1 MLKLI
6 RRYRLLSVAI
16 ALLAGPT
23 SARGQESTTGSITG
37 IVVDGEGV
45 AIPGATVTITS
56 ERGTQAL
63 FSDVGGRFFAPY
75 LVPGRYS
82 VRVDLQGFTPL
93 ERKDVEVR
101 LGQRRSLEFVM
112 KLGRLTDAIEVVGT
126 APVVDVA
133 STTVGGVLDSDEL
146 KRLPVGRNF
155 TDALYIVPGVSDSS
169 GVGRANP
176 SIGGASGLDNAYV
189 VDGVNITNAGFGGV
203 GTYSIVFGSLGT
215 GVTTDFIQETQVKT
229 AGFEAEYGQAT
240 GGVVNIVTRS
250 GSNMLRGSV
259 FGYLSAPELEADY
272 KQLQTPNGTVNTTGR
287 RDADFGLTLGGP
299 IVSDRLFFFAAFNPQ
314 YQRRTFIAPEGFPLR
329 TLGEVNQDRRTL
341 AYAGKLT
348 WQIAPGH
355 RIDAS
360 AFGDPSHGG
369 PGPQRFTALVASD
382 TSRFSEL
389 KEYGT
394 YSETL
399 RYDGILSR
407 NWLIEASLARAEN
420 SLDEVPQVDE
430 WQVTDTTVTPFV
442 RSGGIGFYDKG
453 GKGVN
458 TQYQLKSTHLFNA
471 AGQHQLRYGAK
482 FEDITFQLEFGR
494 TGSAFTLPNG
504 IVTRTGASVRILPD
518 PAFGRI
524 YRVVA
529 ANFGPVPETRQ
540 KYLSFFLQDT
550 WQVGGRLTLRPGL
563 RWERQRLVG
572 GDPPLCHPD
581 DSVPG
586 AGDGLGPAVPCEFTF
601 SNNWAPRIGA
611 TYDILGNGKSK
622 VYASWGR
629 YFVKI
634 PNDLAARALSA
645 DQGVTRA
652 DYFDADLTQPIPDGV
667 LAGDVTQHLVLAGT
681 STAQFD
687 RDAKSTYQDE
697 FSAGVELELAAALS
711 VGARYVHRSIPRIL
725 EDYQPAPLVAFELG
739 CPGAESVEY
748 FIANIGP
755 NLQRFE
761 CEGVE
766 AASFEEPVH
775 KYDAIEVTA
784 NKRFT
789 NRWGLIASY
798 RYSKLRGNF
807 EGFFRSDN
815 GQSDPSITSLFD
827 FPTNDPSYTSIGVPQ
842 FGFRG
847 DVRFQGNTLG
857 EGVLPNDRPHQI
869 KVYGNYSVAGLN
881 LGLGFNAGS
890 GRPLTALAVNPI
902 YGTAGEIPLTLRGGG
917 IETVDG
923 FRTRTPFEYVLDLH
937 ADYTVK
943 LGGER
948 RVVLL
953 ADAFNLLN
961 RQAATDYDTYVET
974 DRDTLN
980 PNFGYPTNGGG
991 SLASGFQAPLRIR
1004 LGARFEW

>member
-16 ALLAGPT
+16 ALLAGPG
-23 SARGQESTTGSITG
+23 SARGQESTTGSIAG

-63 FSDVGGRFFAPY
+63 VSDEGGRFFAPY

-82 VRVDLQGFTPL
+82 VRVDLQGFAPL

-101 LGQRRSLEFVM
+101 LGQRSSIEFVM
-112 KLGRLTDAIEVVGT
+112 KLGRLTDAIEVVGA
-126 APVVDVA
+126 APAVDIA

-155 TDALYIVPGVSDSS
+155 TDALYLVPGVSDSS

-176 SIGGASGLDNAYV
+176 SIGGASGLDNSYV
-189 VDGVNITNAGFGGV
+189 VDGVNVTNAGFGGV

-215 GVTTDFIQETQVKT
+215 GVTTDFIDETQVKT

-240 GGVVNIVTRS
+240 GGVVNIVTKS
-250 GSNMLRGSV
+250 GSNTLRGSV
-259 FGYLSAPELEADY
+259 FGYFSPQQLEASY

-287 RDADFGLTLGGP
+287 READFGLTLGGP

-314 YQRRTFIAPEGFPLR
+314 FQRRTFIAPEGFPLR
-329 TLGEVNQDRRTL
+329 SLGEVNQDRRTL

-348 WQIAPGH
+348 WQVAPGH

-360 AFGDPSHGG
+360 AFGDPSHG
-369 PGPQRFTALVASD
+369 PAGPQRFTALAARD

-389 KEYGT
+389 KKYGT

-407 NWLIEASLARAEN
+407 SWLIEASVARAQN

-430 WQVTDTTVTPFV
+430 WQVTDSTVTPAV
-442 RSGGIGFYDKG
+442 RSGGIGFFDKG
-453 GKGVN
+453 GAGVN
-458 TQYQLKSTHLFNA
+458 TQYQLKSTHLFDA
-471 AGQHQLRYGAK
+471 AGQHQVRYGGQ
-482 FEDITFQLEFGR
+482 FEDISFQLEFGR
-494 TGSAFTLPNG
+494 TGPPFTLANG
-504 IVTRTGASVRILPD
+504 IVTRTGASVLVLPD
-518 PAFGRI
+518 PALGRI
-524 YRVVA
+524 YRVQA
-529 ANFGPVPETRQ
+529 ASFGPVPETRQ

-550 WQVGGRLTLRPGL
+550 WQIGGRLTLRPGL

-586 AGDGLGPAVPCEFTF
+586 AGDGLGPAIRCEFTF

-611 TYDILGNGKSK
+611 TYDVLGNGKSK
-622 VYASWGR
+622 LYASWGR

-645 DQGVTRA
+645 DQSVTRA

-667 LAGDVTQHLVLAGT
+667 VAGGVTQHLVVAGT
-681 STAQFD
+681 AAAQFD
-687 RDAKSTYQDE
+687 PDARSTYQDE
-697 FSAGVELELAAALS
+697 FAGGVELEVADALS
-711 VGARYVHRSIPRIL
+711 VGVRYVHRSIPRIL
-725 EDYQPAPLVAFELG
+725 EDYQPAPLVAFDLG

-755 NLQRFE
+755 NLARFE
-761 CEGVE
+761 CEGVPT
-766 AASFEEPVH
+766 ASFEEPVH
-775 KYDAIEVTA
+775 KYDAIELTA
-784 NKRFT
+784 SKRFS
-789 NRWGLIASY
+789 NKWGLIASY

-827 FPTNDPSYTSIGVPQ
+827 FPTNDPSYTSIGVPR
-842 FGFRG
+842 FGYQG
-847 DVRFQGNTLG
+847 DIRFQGNTLG
-857 EGVLPNDRPHQI
+857 EGVLPNDRPHQL
-869 KVYGNYSVAGLN
+869 KLYGNFTVGGLN

-890 GRPLTALAVNPI
+890 GRPLTALAANPN
-902 YGTAGEIPLTLRGGG
+902 YGTDGEIPLTVRGGG
-917 IETVDG
+917 IQTVDG
-923 FRTRTPFEYVLDLH
+923 FLTRTPFEYVVDLH
-937 ADYTVK
+937 VDYTIK
-943 LGGER
+943 LGR
-948 RVVLL
+948 AQRVVLL
-953 ADAFNLLN
+953 ADAFNLFN
-961 RQAATDYDTYVET
+961 RQAATNYDTYVDQGFAT
-974 DRDTLN
+974 TN

-991 SLASGFQAPLRIR
+991 SLAAGYQAPLRVR